1 MEQPQET
8 ATSYY
13 NHSRKRSFFF
23 SRLFVVFSM
32 LILVIALGI
41 NISVLYSE
49 ERTSATT
56 RASTAANQSNLP
68 VLPKG
73 CEYQSKEKRV
83 IVVCPTATPELSPT
97 LAANPKFPIAVELPE
112 LPASCDYEASGE
124 GLAVKC
130 TSTTAIIL
138 IPTVPVKTLTS
149 CFPGTQKDTLV
160 CSEAAN
166 EKVIVPLPPLPK
178 GCEYQLV
185 AKNYFVSC
193 KATTNTP

>member
-13 NHSRKRSFFF
+13 NPSRKRSFFL

-32 LILVIALGI
+32 FILIIALGI

-56 RASTAANQSNLP
+56 RASAANTQSNLP

-73 CEYQSKEKRV
+73 CEYQSKDKGV

-112 LPASCDYEASGE
+112 LPAPCDFEASGE
-124 GLAVKC
+124 GLAIKC
-130 TSTTAIIL
+130 TSATAI
-138 IPTVPVKTLTS
+138 IPTVPVRTLTS
-149 CFPGTQKDTLV
+149 CLVGTEKDTLI
-160 CSEAAN
+160 CREATN

-193 KATTNTP
+193 KANGTAVQN